1 MDGAKAGSLN
11 DWEKVTWPEE
21 NRKSKTRRESN
32 TPPPLSLQPRRPPP
46 HPVLDRTW
54 PRGQGGFDAALRAVS
69 VGGGVNTPRVNVCLL
84 MMLDVISV
92 RFTSNYVSKQSGESF
107 KSSNVVIAKSSKS
120 QSGRDFWQNSSH
132 GIQIQIG
139 NQSYQITKVIYKV
152 THSHS
157 LSALNIF
164 GKGIDATLDFMQEHM
179 FYFVFHL
186 VMTMHMV
193 F

>member
-1 MDGAKAGSLN
+1 MTGRRSHDRRRTERAKQ
-11 DWEKVTWPEE
+11 EE
-21 NRKSKTRRESN
+21 RAIPRLPFPSN
-32 TPPPLSLQPRRPPP
+32 P
-46 HPVLDRTW
+46 
-54 PRGQGGFDAALRAVS
+54 AALHPTLYWTEHGLEVKEALMQRYEPFLS
-69 VGGGVNTPRVNVCLL
+69 GGGVNTPRVNVCLL

-164 GKGIDATLDFMQEHM
+164 GKGIAATLDFMQEHM